1 MFGFLQKEE
10 ANPEL
15 VCEYVFEEQ
24 LFGIFRVLYD
34 RAPREEARMSEL
46 RRLGLN
52 LFVAVVVLM
61 PITSSVYMSGTGAPE
76 ELYYYFLDWFY

>member
-1 MFGFLQKEE
+1 M
-10 ANPEL
+10 
-15 VCEYVFEEQ
+15 VCEDVSEEQ

-46 RRLGLN
+46 RRLALN

-61 PITSSVYMSGTGAPE
+61 PITSSVYLSGSDYAE
-76 ELYYYFLDWFY
+76 DVAYYFYYLFS